1 MPKKRAKAALS
12 APNASPPKFHI
23 PATTTNTLTQTHIYK
38 RTMFGGKKFVPPL
51 LKKPAPAVTP
61 GTDGQ
66 PAAKRAKIEPP
77 SGGGA
82 GRSLKLGGPI
92 KRKPLL
98 LVRNLEPG
106 LATTAGEEKEEGSM
120 AGEAYFRVLW
130 RKPTTKKHKT
140 FDGDGVLVISGGY
153 AVLQDTSGKEYVVY
167 LISILLGMG

>member
-1 MPKKRAKAALS
+1 
-12 APNASPPKFHI
+12 
-23 PATTTNTLTQTHIYK
+23 
-38 RTMFGGKKFVPPL
+38 VPPL
-51 LKKPAPAVTP
+51 LKKPAPTVSA

-66 PAAKRAKIEPP
+66 PVAKRARIEPL
-77 SGGGA
+77 SG

-98 LVRNLEPG
+98 LVRNPEPG
-106 LATTAGEEKEEGSM
+106 LATTAGEEKGEVDLAE
-120 AGEAYFRVLW
+120 EAYFGVLW

-167 LISILLGMG
+167 LYIHLAWYGIG

>member
-12 APNASPPKFHI
+12 APNASPPKLPHSRHHHHQH
-23 PATTTNTLTQTHIYK
+23 THTNTHK
-38 RTMFGGKKFVPPL
+38 GTMFGRKKFVPPL
-51 LKKPAPAVTP
+51 LKKPASAVTP

-66 PAAKRAKIEPP
+66 PVAKRAKIEPL
-77 SGGGA
+77 SG

-106 LATTAGEEKEEGSM
+106 LATAAGEEKGEGGM
-120 AGEAYFRVLW
+120 AEEAYFRVLW

-140 FDGDGVLVISGGY
+140 FDGDGVLAISGGY
-153 AVLQDTSGKEYVVY
+153 AVLQDTSGKEYVAY
-167 LISILLGMG
+167 LCIHLAWYGVG